1 MGVGKLPTGG
11 DMIAH
16 VLGRPPKDDRVEI
29 EKAYDMAADAVR
41 CIMNQGVEE
50 AMNSFNG
57 KKA

>member
-1 MGVGKLPTGG
+1 MQTHAYVY
-11 DMIAH
+11 I
-16 VLGRPPKDDRVEI
+16 PPKDDRAEI